1 MNSVLYWNSVLL
13 EASRRDFTKGYVN
26 GQQPGPIRTSRA
38 MAIVHLAIHDAV
50 GFRNQA
56 AAAYLN
62 KGRHARR
69 AEPHR
74 LGRRHHRG
82 RGVTA
87 LKEPYPAYAAYFDDA
102 VGAVSSS
109 AFNGGAK
116 VAMAILAHRATDG
129 STVSITGPQPCRTTA
144 NTAPIPT
151 HPDNRN
157 SVRYG
162 EM

>member
-26 GQQPGPIRTSRA
+26 GQQPGPIRTSWA

-50 GFRNQA
+50 AFRNQP

-62 KGRHARR
+62 KK
-69 AEPHR
+69 
-74 LGRRHHRG
+74 
-82 RGVTA
+82 GVMHGVPNLTGSVDDIIA
-87 LKEPYPAYAAYFDDA
+87 GAAVTTLKELYPAYAAYFDDA

-116 VAMAILAHRATDG
+116 VAMAIL
-129 STVSITGPQPCRTTA
+129 
-144 NTAPIPT
+144 
-151 HPDNRN
+151 
-157 SVRYG
+157 
-162 EM
+162 